1 MAQYQTDM
9 RDLHFNLF
17 EAYRVHETLPGMQED
32 DLKVILS
39 EYDKFVANE
48 IFPTRRLADSEGVK
62 LVNGK
67 VVVPACFL
75 PAKQKFYENGW
86 FGLGMPEQIGG
97 MPAPHAIHLATSSL
111 AAGANVA
118 FDMFTGLTRAALNV
132 LLAVGSEGQKTT
144 YCEKMMSGEWGG
156 TMCLTEA
163 GAGSDVGAV
172 ATIATA
178 LGDGKYKIKG
188 TKIFISAG
196 ESELFNNNI
205 HLVLARTPSAPKGT
219 KGLSL
224 FIVPRFKIKSD
235 GTLAGSNH
243 VVCTKL
249 EEKMGIHASP
259 TCELN
264 FGLTGDCVGEL
275 IGKECDGMTNMFIMM
290 NEARLMCGMQ
300 GESQANLA
308 YMLTLQYARERS
320 QFGSELGKMP
330 DVKRMLL
337 RMRSLARGMRALT
350 LYTANLFDL
359 AHQGLEKGLEEAEQE
374 LALLTPIC
382 KAWCTEEGFNV
393 AVEAI
398 QVHGGY
404 GYCSEYGIEQF
415 ARDIKISTIYEGTN
429 GIQAMDFVM
438 RKILKDRG
446 AAFKNVGKKINTLLG
461 GPAAQVWPAE
471 CAQFGKCLVQ
481 AGKVLEKFGE
491 AIAKNKIDNIL
502 EHAYSFLMFSGNL
515 VVGWKLLEHAVLA
528 QERLGNA
535 SGDDKVYYLSKVQD
549 FRFFC
554 QNQLSKNEGLFYA
567 MANSDFNVTS
577 VEF

>member
-1 MAQYQTDM
+1 MIVAQYQTDM
-9 RDLHFNLF
+9 RDIHFNLF
-17 EAYRVHETLPGMQED
+17 EAYKVHQTLPGVEED
-32 DLKVILS
+32 DLKVILN

-48 IFPTRRLADSEGVK
+48 IFPTRRPSDQEGVK

-67 VVVPACFL
+67 VVVPACL
-75 PAKQKFYENGW
+75 KVAKQKFYENGW
-86 FGLGMPEQIGG
+86 FGLGMSEEVGG
-97 MPAPHAIHLATSSL
+97 MPAPNAIHIATSSL
-111 AAGANVA
+111 AAGAHVA
-118 FDMFTGLTRAALNV
+118 FDMFGGLSRAALNV
-132 LLAVGSEGQKTT
+132 ILAVGSDAQKAFYT
-144 YCEKMMSGEWGG
+144 EKIMSGEWGG

-172 ATIATA
+172 ATVATP
-178 LGDGKYKIKG
+178 LGGGKYKIKG

-196 ESELFNNNI
+196 ESELYNNNI
-205 HLVLARTPSAPKGT
+205 HLVLARTPSAPQGT

-224 FIVPRFKIKSD
+224 FIVPRFKINAD
-235 GTLAGSNH
+235 GSLAGSNN
-243 VVCTKL
+243 VVCTKV
-249 EEKMGIHASP
+249 EEKMGIHGSP

-264 FGLTGDCVGEL
+264 FGLNGECVGEL

-320 QFGSELGKMP
+320 QFANELCKMP
-330 DVKRMLL
+330 DVKRMLV
-337 RMRSLARGMRALT
+337 RMRSLSRGMRALL
-350 LYTANLFDL
+350 LYTANLFDF
-359 AHQGLEKGLEEAEQE
+359 AHQGDAEAEME

-415 ARDIKISTIYEGTN
+415 ARDIKITTIYEGTN

-438 RKILKDRG
+438 RKILKDKGETFR
-446 AAFKNVGKKINTLLG
+446 KVGKKIGVLLA
-461 GPAAQVWPAE
+461 GPAAKAWPGE
-471 CAQFGKCLVQ
+471 CALIAKGLGQ
-481 AGKVLEKFGE
+481 AAKVLEKFGE
-491 AIAKNKIDNIL
+491 AASKNKF
-502 EHAYSFLMFSGNL
+502 EHIMEHTYNFLMFSGNL
-515 VVGWKLLEHAVLA
+515 VIAWKLLEHAALA
-528 QERLGNA
+528 HEKLANA
-535 SGDDKVYYLSKVQD
+535 VGEDKAYYNSKIQD

-554 QNQLSKNEGLFYA
+554 QNQLSKNEGLYYA
-567 MANSDFNVTS
+567 MFNSDFNVTS

>member
-1 MAQYQTDM
+1 VAQYQTDM

-17 EAYRVHETLPGMQED
+17 EVNRVQETLPGVQED
-32 DLKVILS
+32 DLKVILN

-48 IFPTRRLADSEGVK
+48 IFPTRRLADEEGVK

-67 VVVPACFL
+67 VVVPACYL
-75 PAKQKFYENGW
+75 PVKQKFYENGW
-86 FGLGMPEQIGG
+86 FGLGMPEAIGG

-132 LLAVGSEGQKTT
+132 ILAVGSEEQKNV
-144 YCEKMMSGEWGG
+144 YCEKIMAGEWGG

-172 ATIATA
+172 ATVATSI
-178 LGDGKYKIKG
+178 GNGKYKIKG

-205 HLVLARTPSAPKGT
+205 HLVLARTPSAPPGT

-224 FIVPRFKIKSD
+224 FIVPRFKINSD
-235 GTLAGSNH
+235 GSLAGSNN
-243 VVCTKL
+243 VLCTKV
-249 EEKMGIHASP
+249 EEKMGLHGSP

-264 FGLTGDCVGEL
+264 FGLTGECVGEL

-308 YMLTLQYARERS
+308 YMLTLQYARERM
-320 QFGSELGKMP
+320 QFGSELCKMP

-337 RMRSLARGMRALT
+337 RMRSLARGMRSLI

-359 AHQGLEKGLEEAEQE
+359 AHQGREEAELE

-415 ARDIKISTIYEGTN
+415 ARDIKITSIYEGTN

-438 RKILKDRG
+438 RKILKDKG
-446 AAFKNVGKKINTLLG
+446 VAFKNVGKKIATLLA
-461 GPAAQVWPAE
+461 GPAAQAWPSE
-471 CAQFGKCLVQ
+471 CAQFGKCMTQ
-481 AGKVLEKFGE
+481 ASKILEKFGE
-491 AIAKNKIDNIL
+491 AAAKNKIENIL
-502 EHAYSFLMFSGNL
+502 EHTYNFLMYSGNL
-515 VVGWKLLEHAVLA
+515 VVGWKLLEHATLA
-528 QERLGNA
+528 QKSLA
-535 SGDDKVYYLSKVQD
+535 SASAEDKLYYLSKVQD
-549 FRFFC
+549 FHFFC
-554 QNQLSKNEGLFYA
+554 QNQLSKNDGLYYA
-567 MANSDFNVTS
+567 MFNSDFNVTS